1 MHTLWSEGAGGMEEK
16 ARLVGIEHDHRITK
30 ETDSRFLFELQR
42 AILLS
47 LKEGGALD
55 EAQYRYAAGKLKA
68 QLRSCERRFQEKQE
82 RREDSC

>member
-1 MHTLWSEGAGGMEEK
+1 MHTLGSKGAGGMEEK
-16 ARLVGIEHDHRITK
+16 ARLVGIEYDHRITK

-55 EAQYRYAAGKLKA
+55 EAQYRYAEEKLKA
-68 QLRSCERRFQEKQE
+68 QLRNCERRFSEKKE